1 MGGLP
6 LRRGRPPRVTVPDVS
21 TPERSHTTGQ
31 KKEEG
36 RRGMRQAGQAGRRQE
51 GDEEEEDI
59 VRTDPT
65 RLNISWVISPGRT
78 DVTGVCLL

>member
-1 MGGLP
+1 
-6 LRRGRPPRVTVPDVS
+6 
-21 TPERSHTTGQ
+21 
-31 KKEEG
+31 
-36 RRGMRQAGQAGRRQE
+36 MRQAGQAGRRQE

-78 DVTGVCLL
+78 DVRTGVCLL